1 MGKAKTYPKNT
12 SIFEMF
18 SASSGTYGNAFLNW
32 RSCAASD
39 LLAYAASYRN
49 AAMNLIAFRSQREF
63 GAIDEAALPILFLYR
78 HAFELYLK
86 VVVYRAAMLTISE
99 QELLS
104 ALPRLWKEHSLISLL
119 GMAEPILNAKG
130 SRLLV
135 QSGDLYKKV
144 EDLSLK
150 IDQVDQGS
158 YSFRYPVTSRGNRS
172 LPKNFLTNIFVFSDA
187 VETVLD
193 DLSQFCASL
202 EDERLQASE
211 QMKLALH
218 TILV

>member
-1 MGKAKTYPKNT
+1 MGKTETYPKNAP
-12 SIFEMF
+12 IFEMF
-18 SASSGTYGNAFLNW
+18 SATNGTYGNAFLNW

-39 LLAYAASYRN
+39 IVAYAVSYRN
-49 AAMNLIAFRSQREF
+49 AAMNLIAFRSQREV
-63 GAIDEAALPILFLYR
+63 GAIDEGALPILFLYR

-86 VVVYRAAMLTISE
+86 AVVYRAAVLTICE

-104 ALPRLWKEHSLISLL
+104 ALPRLWKEHSLMSLL
-119 GMAEPILNAKG
+119 RMAEPILNAKS

-144 EDLSLK
+144 EELSLK

-158 YSFRYPVTSRGNRS
+158 YSFRYPVTSRGNPS
-172 LPKNFLTNIFVFSDA
+172 LPKNYMTNIFVFSEA

-193 DLSQFCASL
+193 DLSQFCGSL
-202 EDERLQASE
+202 EDERLQATE
-211 QMKLALH
+211 QMKLSLH
-218 TILV
+218 TLLV